1 MCECILK
8 YRTVVTETG
17 TGKDKPLI
25 LTPETLL
32 VKVRKIAA
40 GKICHVV
47 KPLGNLTTLTDVAD
61 VPRPEKRTNPA
72 HPSWWPSKR
81 TNVEHRPVEQV
92 TVCVFSML
100 IHDISER
107 HDA

>member
-1 MCECILK
+1 ILK
-8 YRTVVTETG
+8 YRTVVAETG
-17 TGKDKPLI
+17 ASKDKPLI
-25 LTPETLL
+25 LAPETLF
-32 VKVRKIAA
+32 VKVGKIAA

-47 KPLGNLTTLTDVAD
+47 KPLGNLTTLADVTD

-72 HPSWWPSKR
+72 HPFWRPSKR
-81 TNVEHRPVEQV
+81 TNVEHRPIEQV
-92 TVCVFSML
+92 SVCVFSVV